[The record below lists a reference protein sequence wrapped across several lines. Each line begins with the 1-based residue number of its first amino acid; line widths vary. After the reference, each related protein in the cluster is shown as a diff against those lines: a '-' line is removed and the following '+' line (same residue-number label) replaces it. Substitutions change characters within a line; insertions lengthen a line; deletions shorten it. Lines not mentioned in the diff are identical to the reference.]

1 MKKISVIVP
10 VYNVEKYLSRCLDS
24 LLNQDYKDYEIICV
38 NDCSQDNSLSILK
51 KYEKENSKIKV
62 ITNEINMGLGMTREN
77 GMKIATGDYIMFVDS
92 DDYVKQDYI
101 SMYAN
106 EIINDDYDIIVAGY
120 IRDVDGKLKNNF
132 VSNSIW
138 STLTYTISCA
148 KMFRKSFLIDNNI
161 HFSKI
166 RCGEDVYFSLSL
178 FYNKPKYKVINYC
191 GYYYYF
197 NRNSI
202 TGNVRK
208 NKNLEKFISEI
219 FTEFMNDYDI
229 SALDIKD
236 QEIIEYAYV
245 TNMINAL
252 IAYGHGIGLKKMR
265 QEYRFFKNDLQN
277 KFPNYKLNSNYGIF
291 KPKGQT
297 KKIRYSVG
305 IVMMLEKLNLSKFLF
320 YLISLF

>member
-1 MKKISVIVP
+1 MERVSVIVP

-24 LLNQDYKDYEIICV
+24 LLAQDYDNYEIICV
-38 NDCSQDNSLSILK
+38 NDCSQDSSLSILE
-51 KYEKENSKIKV
+51 KYQKGSDKIKV
-62 ITNEINMGLGMTREN
+62 ISNEVNMGLGMTREN
-77 GMKIATGDYIMFVDS
+77 GMKVATGNYIMFVDS
-92 DDYVKQDYI
+92 DDYVKQNYI
-101 SMYAN
+101 STYAN
-106 EIINDDYDIIVAGY
+106 EINNDDYDVVVAGY

-148 KMFRKSFLIDNNI
+148 KMFKKSFLVDNNI

-178 FYNKPKYKVINYC
+178 FYNKPKYKVIHYC

-219 FTEFMNDYDI
+219 FTEFMNNYDI
-229 SALDIKD
+229 SCLDNKD
-236 QEIIEYAYV
+236 QQIIEYAYV
-245 TNMINAL
+245 TNMINAVV
-252 IAYGHGIGLKKMR
+252 AYGHGIGIKKMKKA
-265 QEYRFFKNDLQN
+265 YYFFKNDLKN
-277 KFPNYKLNSNYGIF
+277 KFPNYKLNSNFGMF
-291 KPKGQT
+291 KPRGQT

-305 IVMMLEKLNLSKFLF
+305 ITLALEKLHLDKFLF